1 MLLALLYGRM
11 DWRGF
16 WDIVRNVNP
25 VLLMGFFAICVINM
39 WLTSMRWGMLL
50 RADGLEVPTAK
61 LFASHWIGS
70 FFNFFMP
77 SNIGGDVYRVAD
89 IAKKSGKAVNAL
101 ASVFADRL
109 LGFVA
114 MAALGFVFPLFGL
127 GKVPSEHRAK
137 LLIPLGVFFC
147 FMVLVALI
155 WQREILLWFARFLP
169 SRIRGKVEDVLGKF
183 LESAQ
188 AYGKKPMVLIKCM
201 MLSFLSQFNLIVA
214 VFCVGA
220 SLGLG
225 IPFFLYCVFVPL
237 VGLLEAVPSTINGM
251 GFRDAGYIM
260 FFTAAGLEPPA
271 APAAAMSLLYMMLTL
286 LYASFGG
293 LIFLRRLSKK

>member
-1 MLLALLYGRM
+1 M
-11 DWRGF
+11 DWKGF
-16 WDIVRNVNP
+16 WEIVRNVNP
-25 VLLMGFFAICVINM
+25 APLTGFFAICVINM

-50 RADGLEVPTAK
+50 GADGLEVPTAK

-101 ASVFADRL
+101 ASVFADRV
-109 LGFVA
+109 LGFIA
-114 MAALGFVFPLFGL
+114 MATFGFIFPLFGL
-127 GKVPSEHRAK
+127 GKVPMEHRSK
-137 LLIPLGVFFC
+137 LLIPLAVFFC
-147 FMVLVALI
+147 FMILVVLI
-155 WQREILLWFARFLP
+155 WQRGILLWFARFLP
-169 SRIRGKVEDVLGKF
+169 GKIRGKVEDVLGKF

-188 AYGKKPMVLIKCM
+188 AYGKKPVVLLKGM
-201 MLSFLSQFNLIVA
+201 MLSFVSQFNLIVA
-214 VFCVGA
+214 VYCIGM

-237 VGLLEAVPSTINGM
+237 IGLLEAVPSTINGM

-260 FFTAAGLEPPA
+260 FFTAAGLGQPA
-271 APAAAMSLLYMMLTL
+271 ASSAAMSLLYMMLTL

-293 LIFLRRLSKK
+293 LMFFRRITRKD